1 MSRNL
6 FTGIDRL
13 CSNNLPWQL
22 DEKLRWELSLKLGFP
37 AEDLQY
43 HPHPTG
49 ATMRPTE
56 RGERYF
62 TDALVDH
69 LSHQVV
75 ISAVHYHQALESL
88 EIVDLLDDTLD
99 QPEDP

>member
-43 HPHPTG
+43 HLM
-49 ATMRPTE
+49 A
-56 RGERYF
+56 
-62 TDALVDH
+62 
-69 LSHQVV
+69 
-75 ISAVHYHQALESL
+75 
-88 EIVDLLDDTLD
+88 DLLVETFAELEW
-99 QPEDP
+99 P